1 MRVLIT
7 GGIGFV
13 GHHVIEHFLEK
24 TAWEIVTLDRID
36 ATASLGRLR
45 HIRDWPVHASRVTF
59 VWHDLRAAINKTV
72 DNQIGHVDAVV
83 HLAASTHVDRSIA
96 EPLMFVEDNVMGTAH
111 LLDWWRQQIE
121 NRRYALDVRY
131 RKAKNL
137 FINFGTDEV
146 FGPAEPGQLFKEW
159 DRYHSANP
167 YSASKAGA
175 EELACAW
182 SNTYG
187 LKIYATHGMNIFGE
201 RQHPEKFIPK
211 TIGKILR
218 GETVTIH
225 ADPEGKRSGT
235 RFYQHAENVA
245 AALRFLVDRGM
256 DPKEGERLFDK
267 WNLVGEREVENLK
280 MAQMIAEICGKRLRA
295 ELIDARTSR
304 PGHDFRY
311 ALDGTKLREAGL
323 SYPMTFEQS
332 LERTVR
338 WFVDHPE
345 WLSG

>member
-13 GHHVIEHFLEK
+13 GHHVIEHFLEQ

-59 VWHDLRAAINKTV
+59 VWHDLRATINKTV
-72 DNQIGHVDAVV
+72 DAQIGHVDAAV
-83 HLAASTHVDRSIA
+83 HLAASTHVDRSIS

-111 LLDWWRQQIE
+111 LLEWWRE
-121 NRRYALDVRY
+121 RCERLKDPGEP
-131 RKAKNL
+131 L

-146 FGPAEPGQLFKEW
+146 FGPAAEGQLFKEW

-245 AALRFLVDRGM
+245 AALRFLIERGM
-256 DPKEGERLFDK
+256 QSQLRPPRFDK

-280 MAQMIAEICGKRLRA
+280 MAQMIAEICGKRLHA
-295 ELIDARTSR
+295 ELVDARLSR

-311 ALDGTKLREAGL
+311 ALDGAKIQQAGL
-323 SYPMTFEQS
+323 SYPMTFEES

-338 WFVDHPE
+338 WFIAHPE
-345 WLSG
+345 WLIG

>member
-13 GHHVIEHFLEK
+13 GHHVIDHFLEH
-24 TAWEIVTLDRID
+24 TDWEIVTLDRID

-45 HIRDWPVHASRVTF
+45 HMRSWPEESRRLSF
-59 VWHDLRAAINKTV
+59 VWHDLRAPINKTV
-72 DNQIGHVDAVV
+72 DSQIGFIDAVV

-96 EPLMFVEDNVMGTAH
+96 EPLMFVQDNVMGTAH
-111 LLDWWRQQIE
+111 LLDWWRQQMDS
-121 NRRYALDVRY
+121 RRYALDVQY
-131 RKAKNL
+131 RKRPAL

-146 FGPAEPGQLFKEW
+146 FGPAAEGQSFKEW

-201 RQHPEKFIPK
+201 RQHPEKFIPM
-211 TIGKILR
+211 TIAKILR
-218 GETVTIH
+218 GDTVTIH
-225 ADPEGKRSGT
+225 SDPEGRRSGT

-245 AALRFLVDRGM
+245 TALRFLVERGLE
-256 DPKEGERLFDK
+256 PPEGEPLFDK

-280 MAQMIAEICGKRLRA
+280 MAQMIAEICDERLNAR
-295 ELIDARTSR
+295 LVDARQSR

-311 ALDGTKLREAGL
+311 ALDGAKLREAGL

-338 WFVDHPE
+338 WFVDNPQ